1 MLVGDIYLGAVAGG
15 HAVGQ
20 VQLEAAAGHAAHGS
34 EADAAAA
41 AAGRAGRVEGVVGD
55 GVRSRPK

>member
-1 MLVGDIYLGAVAGG
+1 MAAMCHPYRGAVAGG

-20 VQLEAAAGHAAHGS
+20 VQLEAAAGAAHGS
-34 EADAAAA
+34 EANAAA